1 MFTNGHQSPIIG
13 GCIDRTLLWR
23 SQLSD
28 VLLHNMVVTIASDV
42 YIMLTFVTNP
52 EKLPFSELFAQ
63 SLYRATPVQATAQH
77 GNLVLHSSRWYIRDN
92 SHVMH
97 WRFGLL
103 FHQHRRLVCCIAAYG
118 YTHAGR

>member
-1 MFTNGHQSPIIG
+1 MHVRWINVQTFTNGHQSPIIG

-42 YIMLTFVTNP
+42 YVMLTFVTNP

-63 SLYRATPVQATAQH
+63 SLYRATPVQATMGILFSIPLA
-77 GNLVLHSSRWYIRDN
+77 GTLGTIATSCIG
-92 SHVMH
+92 
-97 WRFGLL
+97 GLA
-103 FHQHRRLVCCIAAYG
+103 FCF
-118 YTHAGR
+118 TSTAG